1 MKNILVVVLICLC
14 SCKLVAQNKATKTAD
29 KYFDKLEFVN
39 AITAYNKLVKNGK
52 ADAYVYKRLA
62 EANYNIFNTVEA
74 ERWYAKAL
82 KNSKDAETIY
92 RYAQMLKANGKYE
105 ASNTQMNKFA
115 IATPKDARAKAFTA
129 NPNYLDKIVARPN
142 KVTIKNLA
150 LNSKASDF
158 GGMILNNKLYITSA
172 RNNSRSNYGW
182 NKQPYLDIYSYTINS
197 GTYSSETLLSNNINT
212 KYHEGLVSFSPD
224 GKTMYF
230 SRESFFDKNTGSNT
244 RFSVL
249 HLFKSTKKG
258 GKWGKAKALPI
269 NKKSYSIKNPSVSKD
284 GKTLYFASDMPGG
297 YGGFDIY
304 KTAIKSNGA
313 LGKPKNLGNIIN
325 TKGQE
330 MFPFISKENTLYF
343 SSNGHLG
350 LGGLD
355 VFFITETNK
364 KLSPLRNIGAP
375 INSNSDDFAFAI
387 DSSGNGFVSSNRTG
401 GKGSDDIYAIKKMQ
415 PLCNVETMV
424 TVKNSET
431 GILLANA
438 MVTLSDNN
446 GNIITSET
454 SNAKGQVLLNVE
466 CGGTINLSATAETYE
481 NNSLNISGTQEET
494 LNIELKLDPIQKIIV
509 ADRVLL
515 EPIYFDYNKA
525 DITTQGATELD
536 KLVLIMKNYP
546 NMVINAK
553 SHTDNRGKAT
563 YNKTLSSKRAKST
576 VNYIISKGIETSRI
590 SGEGMGESDPLYKCG
605 SKCTE
610 EQHQAN
616 RRSEFI
622 ILSGGPKKTNN

>member
-1 MKNILVVVLICLC
+1 M
-14 SCKLVAQNKATKTAD
+14 VAQNKATKTAD

-39 AITAYNKLVKNGK
+39 AIAAYNKLVKNGK
-52 ADAYVYKRLA
+52 ADAYVYRRLA

-82 KNSKDAETIY
+82 ENSKDPETIY
-92 RYAQMLKANGKYE
+92 RYAQMLKANGKYQ
-105 ASNTQMNKFA
+105 ASNTQMNEFA
-115 IATPKDARAKAFTA
+115 ASAPKDTRAKAFIA
-129 NPNYLDKIVARPN
+129 NPNYLDKILARPN

-150 LNSKASDF
+150 INSKASDF
-158 GGMILNNKLYITSA
+158 GGMVLDKKLYITSA
-172 RNNSRSNYGW
+172 RNNSRNNYGW
-182 NKQPYLDIYSYTINS
+182 NKQPYLDIYSYTINN
-197 GTYSSETLLSNNINT
+197 GVYSNETLLNNNINT
-212 KYHEGLVSFSPD
+212 KYHEGLVTFSPD

-230 SRESFFDKNTGSNT
+230 SRESFFDKSAGSNT
-244 RFSVL
+244 KFSVL
-249 HLFKSTKKG
+249 HLFKATKKG
-258 GKWGKAKALPI
+258 DKWGKAKALPI
-269 NKKSYSIKNPSVSKD
+269 NKKSYSIKNPSISRD
-284 GKTLYFASDMPGG
+284 GKTLYFASDMPSG

-304 KTAIKSNGA
+304 KATIKNNGA
-313 LGKPKNLGNIIN
+313 LGKPVNLGNIIN

-330 MFPFISKENTLYF
+330 MFPFISENNTLYF

-375 INSNSDDFAFAI
+375 INSNSDDFAFTINA
-387 DSSGNGFVSSNRTG
+387 SGDGFVSSNRSG

-415 PLCNVETMV
+415 PLCNVETTI

-431 GILLANA
+431 GVLITNA
-438 MVTLSDNN
+438 IVTLLDDN
-446 GNIITSET
+446 GKIITSKT
-454 SNAKGQVLLNVE
+454 SNAKGQILFNVE
-466 CGGTINLSATAETYE
+466 CGSTINLAATAETYE
-481 NNSLNISGTQEET
+481 NNTLNAPGTQEET
-494 LNIELKLDPIQKIIV
+494 LNIEFKLDPIQKIIV

-525 DITTQGATELD
+525 DITTQGALELD

-553 SHTDNRGKAT
+553 SHTDSRGKAI
-563 YNKTLSSKRAKST
+563 YNKKLSGKRAKST
-576 VNYIISKGIETSRI
+576 VEYIISRGIDASRI
-590 SGEGMGESDPLYKCG
+590 SGEGMGESEPLYKCG
-605 SKCTE
+605 NKCTE
-610 EQHQAN
+610 KQHQAN

-622 ILSGGPKKTNN
+622 IISGGPKS